1 MLSDTR
7 KVTFRLL
14 PLVALFAVLTLGA
27 RVNDYW
33 LTWDPISVAQAQE
46 KSEEKEGSD
55 KPLQSDDLGD
65 ATLQEALDEDAK
77 SSAICHKPSTCIE
90 KPK

>member
-1 MLSDTR
+1 MSSDTR

-33 LTWDPISVAQAQE
+33 LAWDPISVAQAQE
-46 KSEEKEGSD
+46 KSEEKRG
-55 KPLQSDDLGD
+55 K
-65 ATLQEALDEDAK
+65 
-77 SSAICHKPSTCIE
+77 
-90 KPK
+90 